1 MSIVLNLQKNI
12 ISNKANIKDLLR
24 EALLIASK
32 LKLNDF
38 KIWINNELKGYP
50 TSREVSNYRI
60 ISGEVKFFNP
70 YQGWQS
76 IPPDI
81 TKILKETS
89 ANTLYLSQSIAE
101 IEDLILK
108 KDSESLAFSFPEE
121 SAKILRKTLKL
132 NVKFAI
138 FTHTSTLRSILEQ
151 VKTTLLEWSIKLEEE
166 GIIGDENMSFSNEE
180 KSKAQKNIHIENL
193 YGVLGNIDSL
203 GNLSTGDYNQNTMTI
218 NNTLNT
224 KIDTLI
230 EKIEE
235 LSLSDK
241 KEIID
246 EINENR
252 ENKEALTKTLGNLI
266 TKGSEV
272 ATIIPTIGELLGL
285 LG

>member
-12 ISNKANIKDLLR
+12 ISDKANIKDLLR

-32 LKLNDF
+32 LNLSDF
-38 KIWINNELKGYP
+38 QIWINNELKGYP
-50 TSREVSNYRI
+50 NSRKVASYRI

-70 YQGWQS
+70 YHGWQS
-76 IPPDI
+76 IPADI
-81 TKILKETS
+81 TGLLEETS
-89 ANTLYLSQSIAE
+89 ANTLYLNQSIAE

-108 KDSESLAFSFPEE
+108 KGSESLAFSFEE
-121 SAKILRKTLKL
+121 EFAKILRKTLKA

-138 FTHTSTLRSILEQ
+138 FTHTSSLKSILEQ
-151 VKTTLLEWSIKLEEE
+151 VKTTLLEWSIKLEKE
-166 GIIGDENMSFSNEE
+166 GIIGDEKMSFTNEE
-180 KSKAQKNIHIENL
+180 QEKAQKNIHIENFN
-193 YGVLGNIDSL
+193 GVMGNIENI
-203 GNLSTGDYNQNTMTI
+203 GNVSSGDYNQNIATI

-224 KIDTLI
+224 KIDTIIEQI
-230 EKIEE
+230 EK

-252 ENKEALTKTLGNLI
+252 ENKEALTKTLGKLI

-272 ATIIPTIGELLGL
+272 ASILPAIGELLGL
-285 LG
+285 LA